1 MYDLK
6 GKRVFVAGHRGL
18 VGSAITRR
26 LAGEDCEI
34 VTATRDEVDL
44 ADQSAVRKWMAANQP
59 DAIVLAAAKVG
70 GILANDTYPADFLYQ
85 NLMIEANVIEAAFR
99 NEIEKLLFL
108 GSSRSEEQRVGKG
121 CVSEGRARGSQ

>member
-59 DAIVLAAAKVG
+59 DTIVLAAAKVG
-70 GILANDTYPADFLYQ
+70 GILATA
-85 NLMIEANVIEAAFR
+85 
-99 NEIEKLLFL
+99 
-108 GSSRSEEQRVGKG
+108 RSEERRVGKE
-121 CVSEGRARGSQ
+121 CVCTGRYRGAPNQ

>member
-1 MYDLK
+1 MVKLDGRERQRRRAVSYLSRRSATGVRMYGLK

-26 LAGEDCEI
+26 LACEDCEI

-70 GILANDTYPADFLYQ
+70 GILANDTYPADFLYP
-85 NLMIEANVIEAAFR
+85 NLMIQANVIEAA
-99 NEIEKLLFL
+99 
-108 GSSRSEEQRVGKG
+108 
-121 CVSEGRARGSQ
+121 